1 MIGRLLYKSGS
12 NKLIEKSSSDNV
24 KNIVGHVIK
33 PEVLR
38 QNRNLNSKFR
48 RNSTNPLVNLLKS
61 KVRLRRENTALPVS
75 TTAFVTPMVVI
86 NGEIDETI
94 NSPRAFDASTLR
106 PRSSQWRPVTPGRK
120 NASYEVPDISLVPK
134 PLFPQRRIFKNS
146 TETSTPKKRM
156 DNPLGLRFHIAN
168 QPDVAGKITITD
180 DGTLITLAGLD
191 REARD
196 VYRLTIIAEYS
207 KGFTSGAGIYQVNV
221 FVDDVNDNPPI
232 FDAPIYTGM
241 ILENSAIGS
250 TVNLNRAIKISDAD
264 LGVNS
269 QFNVSILG
277 EGKELFAIEYVN
289 NTSNST
295 VIKRIPPP
303 EVYEIDKNASDMQ
316 LLLLHP
322 NFTYIDG
329 PYFKVKFI
337 GKSRLDREKDGFY
350 SLNILAKDSGGLST
364 SARLNIFIGDINDN
378 APIFERISVFK
389 EAGVEVLEY
398 SNDMEIS
405 FVESVPMEDP
415 IGLEYSIPGSP
426 RLSGNTSDLS
436 NRLSR
441 SFRKELPTNRPK
453 QRAPRKQKSCPLFS
467 VLEDVHVGKTLIKL
481 TAIDEDYDKNAQVF
495 YEVFSENTTP
505 LKNSKRNKRA
515 DEKIRYFNIDRIS
528 GELKVNHPLEANIE
542 VYINLTAK
550 DIGNLF
556 DETCVRFRVV
566 DVNNHSPVFKRTWY
580 SFDLQEGEYFDQSI
594 DQLEASDEDYG
605 QNANITYE
613 IQDARNIPFKI
624 SPRSGVLKANGDL
637 DRETKAQYEFVVVA
651 IDNGQPKRLSGSV
664 EVEINVLDVNDNAPE
679 FIGYDDL
686 QIKVEDTSERLDMV
700 GRKMLT
706 DENLNKIES
715 IKKMPV
721 YKAYLDRSTV
731 PGTFVRQITAIDK
744 DYAGNGNGLV
754 MYSLQHH
761 KLPHSFE
768 IDSRDGI
775 INTIARFSQYNGY
788 EHINLTIIASDL
800 GNPSKSSM
808 ALLVVNLQGPDV
820 INVEVPP
827 LFKHR
832 YYELEVKENNMF
844 PSEII
849 QINVTSEHFKEQ
861 FRWTIVIEDD
871 DYVQDTFQIDA
882 KSGKLYVLKQL
893 DREEKDFYSVKLRAD
908 KVNTREGRYFATMTY
923 PIGSDRLS
931 DLMENEVRVT
941 IRVTDDN
948 DNSPRFKGN
957 GRPIVAVIPR
967 NVNFGYPVTQMIAVD
982 DDIGKNAEIRYKLLN
997 EPTKLF
1003 GIDDMSGKIRVLGP
1017 IGEEQKVFGFDVKA
1031 TDRRGEDDGRS
1042 SIANV
1047 FVYVLEDNKSVRL
1060 VIAGKP
1066 VEVERDLESLT
1077 DSLSAATGV
1086 EVRVRLLEPHIGG
1099 DEPS

>member
-1 MIGRLLYKSGS
+1 M
-12 NKLIEKSSSDNV
+12 
-24 KNIVGHVIK
+24 
-33 PEVLR
+33 
-38 QNRNLNSKFR
+38 NSKFR
-48 RNSTNPLVNLLKS
+48 RNSTNPFPNLFKSNKRLKRDNQ
-61 KVRLRRENTALPVS
+61 KIPTS
-75 TTAFVTPMVVI
+75 TVAFVTPMVVI
-86 NGEIDETI
+86 NGEVDETI

-120 NASYEVPDISLVPK
+120 NSSYEIPDISLVPK
-134 PLFPQRRIFKNS
+134 PLFPQRRIFKNT
-146 TETSTPKKRM
+146 TEMVSPKKKM

-221 FVDDVNDNPPI
+221 FVDDVNDNPPV
-232 FDAPIYTGM
+232 FDDPIYTGM

-250 TVNLNRAIKISDAD
+250 VVHLNRAIKISDAD
-264 LGVNS
+264 IGVNA

-277 EGKELFAIEYVN
+277 EGKDLFSIEYVN
-289 NTSNST
+289 NTGNST
-295 VIKRIPPP
+295 LNKRIPPP
-303 EVYEIDKNASDMQ
+303 EVFEIEKNVGDMQ

-322 NFTYIDG
+322 NFTYVDG
-329 PYFKVKFI
+329 PYFRVKYI
-337 GKSRLDREKDGFY
+337 GKTKLDREKDSFY

-364 SARLNIFIGDINDN
+364 SSRLNIFIGDVNDN
-378 APIFERISVFK
+378 APIFEKISVFK
-389 EAGVEVLEY
+389 EAGVEILEY

-405 FVESVPMEDP
+405 FAENISLEP
-415 IGLEYSIPGSP
+415 IGPEYSLPGTP
-426 RLSGNTSDLS
+426 RLSGNMSDPANRISRTFRRELS
-436 NRLSR
+436 SR
-441 SFRKELPTNRPK
+441 TKSRT
-453 QRAPRKQKSCPLFS
+453 PRKHKSCPMFS
-467 VLEDVHVGKTLIKL
+467 VLEDVRVGKTLVKV
-481 TAIDEDYDKNAQVF
+481 TAIDDDYDKNAQVF
-495 YEVFSENTTP
+495 YEVFAENVTP
-505 LKNSKRNKRA
+505 LKNSKRKKRA
-515 DEKIRYFNIDRIS
+515 DDKIRYFNIDRIS

-556 DETCVRFRVV
+556 DETCLRFRVI
-566 DVNNHSPVFKRTWY
+566 DVNNHAPVFKRTWY
-580 SFDLQEGEYFDQSI
+580 SFDLQEGEYFDQSL
-594 DQLEASDEDYG
+594 DQLEAFDEDYG

-613 IQDARNIPFKI
+613 IKDGENVPFKI
-624 SPRSGVLKANGDL
+624 SPKSGVLKANGNL
-637 DRETKAQYEFVVVA
+637 DRETKSQYEFVVIA
-651 IDNGQPKRLSGSV
+651 TDNGQTKRLSGSV
-664 EVEINVLDVNDNAPE
+664 EVEVNVLDVNDNAPE

-686 QIKVEDTSERLDMV
+686 QIKAEETNERLDMV

-706 DENLNKIES
+706 DENLNKIET
-715 IKKMPV
+715 IKKLPV
-721 YKAYLDRSTV
+721 YKAYLDRSTI

-754 MYSLQHH
+754 MYSLLHH

-820 INVEVPP
+820 VNVEVPP

-832 YYELEVKENNMF
+832 YFELEVKENNMS
-844 PSEII
+844 PSEIM
-849 QINVTSEHFKEQ
+849 QINVTSEHSKEQ

-871 DYVQDTFQIDA
+871 DYVQDTFQVDA
-882 KSGKLYVLKQL
+882 KTGKLYVLKQL
-893 DREEKDFYSVKLRAD
+893 DREEKDFYSIKLRAE
-908 KVNTREGRYFATMTY
+908 KVNAREGRYFATMTY

-967 NVNFGYPVTQMIAVD
+967 NVNFGYPVTQMLATD

-1003 GIDDMSGKIRVLGP
+1003 GIDEMTGKIRVLGP
-1017 IGEEQKVFGFDVKA
+1017 IGDDHKVFGFDVKA

-1047 FVYVLEDNKSVRL
+1047 FVYVLEDDKSVRL
-1060 VIAGKP
+1060 VIAGRP
-1066 VEVERDLESLT
+1066 VEVERDLDSLT
-1077 DSLSAATGV
+1077 ESLSAATGV